1 MVILVGGYDLQQAI
15 SELLE
20 PEQLLTL
27 IVIIAEKDVGL
38 CDERHVWVGL

>member
-20 PEQLLTL
+20 PEELLTL
-27 IVIIAEKDVGL
+27 IVIIAEKNVGL
-38 CDERHVWVGL
+38 CDEGHGWVGF